1 MRVLKGGEENWVAWK
16 INNDPVITHRVSWIS
31 LIRTEQAYWLRS
43 RVANPTYS
51 NGLSLIDGKNLRSA
65 IYREP
70 RYFNSGKKKK
80 NWKIS
85 RMWLMFLWFSFWI
98 SLEFKAWTDTNFI
111 LKKVTDQIFEI
122 DVFRIFRAIILNGN
136 KKKKRN
142 NMSCIIDHCAEE
154 LILIARF
161 IIVKL
166 LENY

>member
-1 MRVLKGGEENWVAWK
+1 M
-16 INNDPVITHRVSWIS
+16 
-31 LIRTEQAYWLRS
+31 
-43 RVANPTYS
+43 
-51 NGLSLIDGKNLRSA
+51 
-65 IYREP
+65 
-70 RYFNSGKKKK
+70 
-80 NWKIS
+80 
-85 RMWLMFLWFSFWI
+85 
-98 SLEFKAWTDTNFI
+98 NFI